1 MVESRPLHCSVNV
14 KNPLEGPRTDYP
26 HGLPS
31 MSAHSWWSAQNNR
44 NRPIKVMAMNE
55 DANQDSFGPYL
66 ANELFDLLLMTPE
79 RMFMARLGHQQK
91 SVKVSEAVIAHT
103 RYLAGVFDPLLMVWE
118 HGLRHTSLV
127 GGPIW

>member
-1 MVESRPLHCSVNV
+1 
-14 KNPLEGPRTDYP
+14 
-26 HGLPS
+26 
-31 MSAHSWWSAQNNR
+31 
-44 NRPIKVMAMNE
+44 
-55 DANQDSFGPYL
+55 
-66 ANELFDLLLMTPE
+66 MTPE
-79 RMFMARLGHQQK
+79 RMFMARLGHQKK